1 MDERVEE
8 VNSINRIR
16 PVRKLSFTGHRRERR
31 ELKYQLS
38 QYQKAQKPKVKNT
51 TSEKISDGFETTE
64 TTDAGAVLDSNDF
77 VGDMKKRIIFDRAMI
92 LGD

>member
-51 TSEKISDGFETTE
+51 TSKKIPAGFETTE
-64 TTDAGAVLDSNDF
+64 TTDAGTFLDSNDS
-77 VGDMKKRIIFDRAMI
+77 VGDVKKRITFDRAMI

>member
-8 VNSINRIR
+8 ISSIDRIR
-16 PVRKLSFTGHRRERR
+16 PVRKLSFTGHKRERR

-38 QYQKAQKPKVKNT
+38 QYQKAQTPKVKNT
-51 TSEKISDGFETTE
+51 TSEKIPDGFETT
-64 TTDAGAVLDSNDF
+64 DAGTVLGSNDS
-77 VGDMKKRIIFDRAMI
+77 VEDMKKRITFDRAMI